1 MVVKLKKNFN
11 KFDFI
16 QNIMVYV
23 EVEWSNYLSI
33 KTKTN
38 AQLGKKLRNLI
49 IIFLIMNNN

>member
-1 MVVKLKKNFN
+1 MVVKLIFFLN

-23 EVEWSNYLSI
+23 KVERSNYLSI

-38 AQLGKKLRNLI
+38 AQLGKKIKKLDNKKLD
-49 IIFLIMNNN
+49 NGQ